1 MPKLHRSRGPIDSVK
16 PSPHVDQDVDYQ
28 KMREA
33 QNLENLDGSAQY
45 PNEQNPEQPALDHDP
60 VMLWQFK
67 ELSNR
72 VEILEAAI
80 NRLIVAPEQDGGGA
94 AASTSV

>member
-1 MPKLHRSRGPIDSVK
+1 MPKLHTSRGSNKSVK
-16 PSPHVDQDVDYQ
+16 PSHKTEDTDLNKAP
-28 KMREA
+28 
-33 QNLENLDGSAQY
+33 QY

-67 ELSNR
+67 ELQTR

-80 NRLIVAPEQDGGGA
+80 NRLIVAPEQDGEGA
-94 AASTSV
+94 AASTPA